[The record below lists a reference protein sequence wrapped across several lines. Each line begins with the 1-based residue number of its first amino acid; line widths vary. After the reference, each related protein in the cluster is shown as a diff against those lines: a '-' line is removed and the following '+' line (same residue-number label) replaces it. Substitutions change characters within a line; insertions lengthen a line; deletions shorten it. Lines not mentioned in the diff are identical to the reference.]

1 MLNSSCVQ
9 CLVGWRLIRAEEK
22 QRTVLKVL
30 LRNGLIKFKTE
41 EEWAMDPIQS
51 IISRILSPQRAE
63 EIIQRAKKSSEQT
76 PRERAEQEAKVFNST
91 IGKLT
96 GYDCEKCKNRGYIYI
111 VKEDEDPFGQQ
122 TFHVVACKCD
132 CLKIRDE
139 VHRMQNS
146 GLQKLLKRYTFD
158 SYKVTS
164 EWQEFVLREACEY
177 VRTCKGWFFF
187 GGQPGCGK
195 THLCTAMVGKLIR
208 NGNAAKYMLWQD
220 DITKI
225 KQVSNNA
232 EVYETL
238 INSYKQAEVLYI
250 DDFFKTRRGDFV
262 STADVNATF
271 KIINYRYNEELPT
284 IITSELSL
292 EQISLIDEALG
303 SRIAEMAEHKIFI
316 KPDKFKNYR
325 FTKGSVN
332 E

>member
-1 MLNSSCVQ
+1 MLNSNCVQ
-9 CLVGWRLIRAEEK
+9 CSVGLRLIRTGEK
-22 QRTVLKVL
+22 QEPALKVSL
-30 LRNGLIKFKTE
+30 LNGLIRFKTE
-41 EEWAMDPIQS
+41 EEWAMDSIQS
-51 IISRILSPQRAE
+51 IMSRILSPQRAE

-91 IGKLT
+91 PGKLT
-96 GYDCEKCKNRGYIYI
+96 GYECEKCQNRGYNYI
-111 VKEDEDPFGQQ
+111 VKEEEDPFGKHK
-122 TFHVVACKCD
+122 FNVVARKCE

-139 VHRMQNS
+139 VRRMQNS
-146 GLQKLLKRYTFD
+146 GLQKLLKRYTFE

-164 EWQEFVLREACEY
+164 EWQDYVLREAYEY
-177 VRTCKGWFFF
+177 VRNCNGWFFY

-208 NGNAAKYMLWQD
+208 NGKAAKYMLWQD

-225 KQVSNNA
+225 KQVSNYA

-238 INSYKQAEVLYI
+238 INSYKQAEILYI

-292 EQISLIDEALG
+292 EQISQIDEALG
-303 SRIAEMAEHKIFI
+303 SRIAEMAEQKIFI
-316 KPDKFKNYR
+316 KPDKNKNYR
-325 FTKGSVN
+325 FMKGSVN